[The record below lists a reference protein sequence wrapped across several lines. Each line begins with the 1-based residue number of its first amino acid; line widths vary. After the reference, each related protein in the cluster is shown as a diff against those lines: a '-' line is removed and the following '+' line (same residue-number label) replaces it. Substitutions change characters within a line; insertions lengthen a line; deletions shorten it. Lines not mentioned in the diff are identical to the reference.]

1 MIIQKVEANASRH
14 QKKRYTGPILSEHG
28 KVTDLTKGSG
38 GSSADGNNCKQNPQG
53 EVAPDNP
60 NC

>member
-38 GSSADGNNCKQNPQG
+38 GSNCDAKGTFDKVGVG
-53 EVAPDNP
+53 EPKD
-60 NC
+60 CD